1 MIKTKKDGFNFLF
14 NGNFPNLNFAMKIK
28 IENKM

>member
-14 NGNFPNLNFAMKIK
+14 NRNLNFAMKIK